1 VTELDA
7 DIAALSA
14 LHGVQTSYTDGLGR
28 SRDADQDVVVAM
40 LRALGVPLDRT
51 KDAAEL
57 VRAQRMAAMSRP
69 VQPVLAYRVGRQDT
83 VTATLPAKTE
93 LSDVWVSLEFED
105 GTTSRARL
113 DQASPTTLPTT
124 NVEVEVETD
133 FEVEGKRFV
142 EMPLD
147 LERVARGP
155 IPPGRHRVTLEGLG
169 VPEVALVVAAPDCPR
184 APRAWGAF
192 MPLHAVRS
200 TTDWGIG
207 SYGDLGQLGEWVAAR
222 GGSFLGGLPLYP
234 SFLDHPAD
242 PSPYLPVSRLAYN
255 EVFVDPLTLPEFSAA
270 EKARTLVASAGFA
283 ERVTGV
289 RGGALVDYEEVAR
302 LKRGV
307 LEPMAEAVCQLPDR
321 RLALEEF
328 GLRHPELV
336 AYAEFRAGLEDPGH
350 NGRPDMTKV
359 RYHLYAQWA
368 AHEQLKRAGEAI
380 GRYADF
386 PVGSHPYGFDPVW
399 SPSSFVP
406 GVHGGSPPD
415 QFFPGGQDWGFHPL
429 HPERIREDGYRFF
442 SAALARAF
450 RHADCLRIDHV
461 MGLQRLFM
469 VPEGFGGQGV
479 YVSYRADEMHALV
492 CLEAHRAGAVVV
504 GEDLGTVP
512 DGVRERMERDHML
525 RSWVFQFES
534 TAATPLPEPPAETLA
549 TLGTHDLPRFG
560 ARLWGDD
567 LAADEVN
574 GRLTPEECAEAQRN
588 RTQWRTSLLDALG
601 VPAEGLPD
609 VQVTAAALEGCLYDL
624 ARSDAAVVLVDLEEL
639 WDERQQQN
647 HPGTGPGG
655 ANWRLRAAR
664 TLEEFQRDPDVAD
677 MLAGME
683 RSAT

>member
-1 VTELDA
+1 VTGLDA
-7 DIAALSA
+7 DIAILST
-14 LHGVQTSYTDGLGR
+14 LHGVQTSYTDGLRR
-28 SRDADQDVVVAM
+28 SHDADQDVVVAM

-57 VRAQRMAAMSRP
+57 VRAQRSAVVRRQL
-69 VQPVLAYRVGRQDT
+69 QPVLTYRIGRTDT
-83 VTATLPAKTE
+83 VTATLPAE
-93 LSDVWVSLEFED
+93 AESSDVWVSLEFED
-105 GTTSRARL
+105 GTTKRERL
-113 DQASPTTLPTT
+113 DNASPTTLPAA
-124 NVEVEVETD
+124 EVEVD
-133 FEVEGKRFV
+133 GRRFV
-142 EMPLD
+142 EIPFD
-147 LERVARGP
+147 LGTVAGCP
-155 IPPGRHRVTLEGLG
+155 VPPGRHRVTLEGSG
-169 VPEVALVVAAPDCPR
+169 APEVALVVAAPDCPP
-184 APRAWGAF
+184 AARAWGAF
-192 MPLHAVRS
+192 MPLHAVRTAS
-200 TTDWGIG
+200 DWGIG
-207 SYGDLGQLGEWVAAR
+207 NYGDLGHLGEWVASR

-234 SFLDHPAD
+234 AFLDHPAD

-255 EVFVDPLTLPEFSAA
+255 EVFVDPLALPEFGAA
-270 EKARTLVASAGFA
+270 EKARDLVSSAAFA

-289 RGGALVDYEEVAR
+289 RGAALVDYEEVAR
-302 LKRGV
+302 LKRRV
-307 LEPMAEAVCQLPDR
+307 LEPMAEAVCLLPDR
-321 RLALEEF
+321 RRAFEEF
-328 GLRHPELV
+328 ALRHPELV
-336 AYAEFRAGLEDPGH
+336 AYAEFRADLDDPGH
-350 NGRPDMTKV
+350 NGRPDTTGV
-359 RYHLYAQWA
+359 RYHLYAQWVA
-368 AHEQLKRAGEAI
+368 QEQLTGVGESI

-386 PVGSHPYGFDPVW
+386 PIGSHPRGFDPVW

-469 VPEGFGGQGV
+469 VPQGFGGHGV

-492 CLEAHRAGAVVV
+492 CLEAHRAGAIVV

-512 DGVRERMERDHML
+512 DGVRQRMERDHML

-534 TAATPLPEPPAETLA
+534 SAAAPLPEPPTETLA

-567 LAADEVN
+567 LAEDEAN
-574 GRLTPEECAEAQRN
+574 GRVTEHDSTAAQRS
-588 RTQWRTSLLDALG
+588 RAQWRTKLLAALG
-601 VPAEGLPD
+601 VPAEGLTRA
-609 VQVTAAALEGCLYDL
+609 QVAAAALEGCLHDL
-624 ARSDAAVVLVDLEEL
+624 ARSDAAIVLVDLEEL

-655 ANWRLRAAR
+655 ANWRLRSGR
-664 TLEEFQRDPDVAD
+664 SLEELQQDPVVAGI
-677 MLAGME
+677 LADME